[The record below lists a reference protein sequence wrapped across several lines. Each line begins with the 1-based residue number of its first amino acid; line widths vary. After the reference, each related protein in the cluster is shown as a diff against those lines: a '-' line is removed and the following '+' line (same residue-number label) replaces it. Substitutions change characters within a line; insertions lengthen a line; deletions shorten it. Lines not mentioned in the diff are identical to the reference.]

1 MSRHRSVAKRRP
13 SSKRSQGQERVGST
27 GSAALTYLLLAGLQ
41 RGISLLILPFISH
54 VMSPAEYGAASMLT
68 AAAVLLVALLAQP
81 LDALVFRTV
90 PRGGEDAPRLLRS
103 IGLYCYILLPVAA
116 AVVALL
122 FATFVSDF
130 LGVSGSLWAIE
141 ILAIGFQS
149 AMTVFAL
156 PMVQSRRDLPRFVC
170 LAGTS
175 IIVLTTSKLMLLVV
189 WKLGVLGWVISDLIT
204 AVISALLAMALVR
217 PPRARLTKADIVTV
231 AKFAIP
237 LIPHKASYWAITSLS
252 RPALATVASL
262 TQVGL
267 LSLGLNMAS
276 TVTLVVT
283 EINRAVQPNYSR
295 EAFPAPTHH
304 TYAVVRWQI
313 LVAITVPAAV
323 GAALAIFGQWIFAS
337 SYWPAFA
344 LTGILLI
351 GQVAYGLYPIAI
363 NYLVLTAGLPKYSA
377 FATGT
382 GAVIILG
389 SIFVF
394 GREFG
399 ATGVAYA
406 TTVGYVAMAAV
417 AIMLTRFTK
426 LEIAWR
432 AWAVRWPELVLG
444 AMALSC
450 TVAALSLPVGSWL
463 SRAFAGVCLA
473 VLTGT
478 ALLVARP
485 GSRNPAR
492 PTQ

>member
-1 MSRHRSVAKRRP
+1 M
-13 SSKRSQGQERVGST
+13 
-27 GSAALTYLLLAGLQ
+27 
-41 RGISLLILPFISH
+41 
-54 VMSPAEYGAASMLT
+54 
-68 AAAVLLVALLAQP
+68 
-81 LDALVFRTV
+81 
-90 PRGGEDAPRLLRS
+90 
-103 IGLYCYILLPVAA
+103 AA
-116 AVVALL
+116 AVVAAL
-122 FATFVSDF
+122 FAMFVPHF

-141 ILAIGFQS
+141 ILAIGFQP

-156 PMVQSRRDLPRFVC
+156 PMVQSRRDLRRFVC
-170 LAGTS
+170 LAGAS
-175 IIVLTTSKLMLLVV
+175 IIVLTASKLTLLVV
-189 WKLGVLGWVISDLIT
+189 WEMGVLGWVISDLTT
-204 AVISALLAMALVR
+204 ALISALLAMMIVR

-231 AKFAIP
+231 SKFAIP

-295 EAFPAPTHH
+295 ETFPAPTHH
-304 TYAVVRWQI
+304 TYAVVRWQV
-313 LVAITVPAAV
+313 LAAIAVPAAV
-323 GAALAIFGQWIFAS
+323 GAALAMFGQWIFAS

-344 LTGILLI
+344 LTGILLV
-351 GQVAYGLYPIAI
+351 GQVAYGLYPIVI

-389 SIFVF
+389 SIFVI

-406 TTVGYVAMAAV
+406 TTVGYIAMTAV
-417 AIMLTRFTK
+417 AILLTRFTK

-432 AWAVRWPELVLG
+432 AWAVRWPEHALG
-444 AMALSC
+444 TVALGF

-463 SRAFAGVCLA
+463 SRAFAGVCLT
-473 VLTGT
+473 VLIGT
-478 ALLVARP
+478 ALMVARP
-485 GSRNPAR
+485 RSRIQAA